1 MVLDDVRKTFEATLG
16 SLTPAKAQLLA
27 KDLMEPGAAKEQIA
41 KTAADLLD
49 WSQSSRARFTTFI
62 RAEITEQMKYVG
74 VASTSDLDAL
84 KKRVRDLERDAGK
97 TASGR
102 ARKTPARKKSAA
114 KRTTAKR
121 TTAKRTTAKR
131 SNARTSG
138 NGSSSGST
146 GA

>member
-49 WSQSSRARFTTFI
+49 WSQSSRARFSTFV
-62 RAEITEQMKYVG
+62 RAEITEQMKNVG

-114 KRTTAKR
+114 KRS
-121 TTAKRTTAKR
+121 TAKRTTAKR

-146 GA
+146 GT